1 MIYFKSM
8 FHQIT
13 YIVLFFLAAYA
24 IVTAILKLLNKNQAL
39 ARVDSSLLS
48 DEDKKKINHIVGII
62 RLVMFVTFLVGGLL
76 ILFIDTD
83 VITFVAIGLAVL
95 VAIVDIVISTILI
108 KKYVKKPEAR

>member
-1 MIYFKSM
+1 M

-24 IVTAILKLLNKNQAL
+24 VVTGILKLLNKNQAL
-39 ARVDSSLLS
+39 ARVDSTLLS
-48 DEDKKKINHIVGII
+48 DEDKKKINHIVSII

-76 ILFIDTD
+76 IIFIDTD
-83 VITFVAIGLAVL
+83 VITYVAIGLAVL

-108 KKYVKKPEAR
+108 KKYVKRVEVR

>member
-1 MIYFKSM
+1 M

-24 IVTAILKLLNKNQAL
+24 IVTGILKLLNKNQAL
-39 ARVDSSLLS
+39 ARVDSTLLS
-48 DEDKKKINHIVGII
+48 DEDKKKINYVVGII

-83 VITFVAIGLAVL
+83 VITYVAIGLAVL
-95 VAIVDIVISTILI
+95 IAVIDIVISTILI
-108 KKYVKKPEAR
+108 KKYVKRPEAR

>member
-1 MIYFKSM
+1 M

-24 IVTAILKLLNKNQAL
+24 IVTGILKLLNKNQAL
-39 ARVDSSLLS
+39 ARVDSTLLS
-48 DEDKKKINHIVGII
+48 DEDKKKINHVMGIT

-83 VITFVAIGLAVL
+83 IITYVAIGLAVF
-95 VAIVDIVISTILI
+95 VAVIDIVISTILI
-108 KKYVKKPEAR
+108 KKYVKRPEAR